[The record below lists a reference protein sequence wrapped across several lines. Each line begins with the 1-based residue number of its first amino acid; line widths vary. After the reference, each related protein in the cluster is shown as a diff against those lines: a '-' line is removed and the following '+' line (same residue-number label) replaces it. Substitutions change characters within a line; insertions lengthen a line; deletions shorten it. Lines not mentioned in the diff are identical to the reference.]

1 MPIIKEF
8 QNIRRYEKTKLA
20 LSAAALFALSSC
32 LHGGVKTRAGDVA
45 ELTPVPA
52 RYKINLETLLT
63 EPNAVK
69 TQLNLNESGALSL
82 SQLAELKAQLNESRT
97 ENTKSQSSVSGA
109 ADEVR
114 LSPKNLLSSVK
125 KSDYRQLSK
134 VALDPLIRVLAKIKE
149 DEAYGLARRALAESA
164 CQAPPALTMAYATW
178 AERGF
183 PKTEFVDLS
192 LSLYKKTYSCAG
204 GELQARAA
212 YRLGLFELAQQNCQ
226 ASLPYWDVV
235 SRTPEVKYLFSRAE
249 YWKNHCAPRAATAGT
264 RSIAMDFYQQFPLSY
279 HTIQVFK
286 DSNESL
292 SGYVMNKNETPV
304 QVRTE
309 KDAAVNRLLEQI
321 ELALANSERPQ
332 AEEYLRWLTDRRI
345 EALEPQVRLYLGYL
359 SFRAQDGLGAFQI
372 LSRTMSQYP
381 QLKTPATLRIFY
393 PLWHYEQIE
402 KEASKHGL
410 DPLLVASLIRQE
422 SAFNAQAV
430 SRVGARG
437 LMQLMPRTARSLER
451 GLKLHQLNQPEK
463 NIELGTKYFA
473 GLVRRYDGNVALAL
487 AAYNAG
493 FGAVDKWRG
502 RYQVSNQL
510 LFADLIPYRE
520 TREYVGSILR
530 NYYWYQNLQKHE
542 SEAGVRDLIGLM
554 PLEQKKYN
562 YVLAR

>member
-8 QNIRRYEKTKLA
+8 NSIRLCQNIKITV
-20 LSAAALFALSSC
+20 SAAALFALSSC
-32 LHGGVKTRAGDVA
+32 LHPGLNNSPGPVAA
-45 ELTPVPA
+45 ELRAVPTA
-52 RYKINLETLLT
+52 YKINLETLLAQPT
-63 EPNAVK
+63 AVK
-69 TQLNLNESGALSL
+69 DQLNLKQAALMTPRELAELRTQLNESGLTGEKPTAS
-82 SQLAELKAQLNESRT
+82 AGGET
-97 ENTKSQSSVSGA
+97 
-109 ADEVR
+109 R
-114 LSPKNLLSSVK
+114 LSPKNLLTAVK
-125 KSDYRQLSK
+125 KSDYPALSQ
-134 VALDPLIRVLAKIKE
+134 VGLDPLIRVLTKLKE
-149 DEAYGLARRALAESA
+149 EEAQPLAQRALAETQ
-164 CQAPPALTMAYATW
+164 CRAPAALTMAYATW

-183 PKTEFVDLS
+183 PKADFFELS
-192 LSLYKKTYSCAG
+192 LSLYKKTYRCAS
-204 GELQARAA
+204 GELRARAA

-235 SRTPEVKYLFSRAE
+235 SGTPEVRYLFSRAE
-249 YWKNHCAPRAATAGT
+249 YWKNHCAPKAEGSRQV
-264 RSIAMDFYQQFPLSY
+264 AMDFYQQFPLSY

-292 SGYVMNKNETPV
+292 SGYVMTKNETPV

-309 KDAAVNRLLEQI
+309 KDSLVNTLLEQV
-321 ELALANSERPQ
+321 ELAIESGERLTAQ
-332 AEEYLRWLTDRRI
+332 EYLRWLTDRRV
-345 EALEPQVRLYLGYL
+345 ESLEPPVRLYLGYL
-359 SFRAQDGLGAFQI
+359 SFRAQDGLGAFQT
-372 LSRTMSQYP
+372 LSRVISQYP

-393 PLWHYEQIE
+393 PLWYYEKIE
-402 KEASKHGL
+402 KEASQHGL

-437 LMQLMPRTARSLER
+437 LMQLMPKTAKSLER
-451 GLKLHQLNQPEK
+451 GLKLHELNQPEK

-502 RYQVSNQL
+502 RYQVSNPL

-542 SEAGVRDLIGLM
+542 SETGLRDLIGSV
-554 PLEQKKYN
+554 PFQKN
-562 YVLAR
+562 SNEYVLVK